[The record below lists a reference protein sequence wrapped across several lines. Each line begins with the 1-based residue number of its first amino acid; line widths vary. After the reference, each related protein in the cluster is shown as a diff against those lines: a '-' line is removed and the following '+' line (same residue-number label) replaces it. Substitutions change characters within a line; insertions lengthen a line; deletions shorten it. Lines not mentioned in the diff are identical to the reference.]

1 MFKRANIQTFF
12 VNMSLFFCFF
22 FYVLSNSLW
31 LRYFF
36 ASQSLLSHHFNAIST
51 LRKHRNGV
59 EVA

>member
-12 VNMSLFFCFF
+12 VNKPLFFCFF
-22 FYVLSNSLW
+22 FYDLSNSLW

-51 LRKHRNGV
+51 L
-59 EVA
+59 